1 MDRVRHVVVAG
12 GGASG
17 TLLAASLLR
26 LARRPLQ
33 VTVVDPS
40 PSLGRG
46 RAYAAGPPEHLLNVR
61 AAGMS
66 ALADD
71 PSHFARWLSRR
82 LPGLRAPDEAFAPR
96 ALYGDYLGEVLEGAR
111 RAAARG
117 VELVHR
123 RDAVVDAGVD
133 GYGVRCA
140 LASGESLAADH
151 LAVATGNAPSR
162 PPLEPPPGAS
172 WRWEDPLDAA
182 AVDSLP
188 ADAPVAVVGT
198 GLTLVD
204 LLVRLDARGHGGV
217 VRAVS
222 RHGLLPLAHPDAPR
236 HVDAAPWWVLL
247 RTARGLAGAVRRL
260 AELHPHEDGTRS
272 VEALRGV
279 TDALWAELP
288 LSERGRFLRH
298 LLPLWNVHRHRMP
311 PEAAGVVARWRRDGR
326 LRILAGRAV
335 EVVLGSAGAP
345 HRLLVR
351 PRGEERVVSLEAAT
365 LFDAT
370 GPGDPLGT
378 PFARA
383 LLARGLAAPHPT
395 GLGLDVEPT
404 GLVLSATS
412 AATGLIG
419 ALGPVA
425 RGRAYESTAMREI
438 RAQAARLAGT
448 WTGPLC

>member
-1 MDRVRHVVVAG
+1 MDRVRRVVVAG

-17 TLLAASLLR
+17 ALLAASLLR
-26 LARRPLQ
+26 LARRPLR
-33 VTVVDPS
+33 VTVIDPL

-46 RAYAAGPPEHLLNVR
+46 RAYAAAPPEHLLNVR

-66 ALADD
+66 AFADD
-71 PSHFARWLSRR
+71 PGHFALWLSRR
-82 LPGLRAPDEAFAPR
+82 RPGLRAPDEAFAPR
-96 ALYGDYLGEVLEGAR
+96 ALYGEYLGEVVEGAR
-111 RAAARG
+111 RAAAPG
-117 VELVHR
+117 VELVHH

-133 GYGVRCA
+133 GSGVRCA
-140 LASGESLAADH
+140 FASGESLAADR

-162 PPLEPPPGAS
+162 PPFAPPPGAS

-204 LLVRLDARGHGGV
+204 LLARLDARGHRGV
-217 VRAVS
+217 VQAVS
-222 RHGLLPLAHPDAPR
+222 RHGLLPRAHPDAPR
-236 HVDAAPWWVLL
+236 HVDAAPWWVLP

-311 PEAAGVVARWRRDGR
+311 TESAGILARWRRDGR
-326 LRILAGRAV
+326 LHTLAGRAV
-335 EVVLGSAGAP
+335 EVVHGPSGAP
-345 HRLLVR
+345 YRLLVR
-351 PRGEERVVSLEAAT
+351 PRGEERVVSFEAAM

-378 PFARA
+378 PLARA
-383 LLARGLAAPHPT
+383 LLARGLASPHPT
-395 GLGLDVEPT
+395 GLGLDVEPS
-404 GLVLSATS
+404 GLVRPAD
-412 AATGLIG
+412 AKPAGLLG

-425 RGRAYESTAMREI
+425 RGRSLESTAIREI
-438 RAQAARLAGT
+438 RDRAARLAGT
-448 WTGPLC
+448 WTGQLC

>member
-17 TLLAASLLR
+17 ALLAASLLR
-26 LARRPLQ
+26 LARRPLR

-61 AAGMS
+61 AASMS

-71 PSHFARWLSRR
+71 PGHFARWLSRR
-82 LPGLRAPDEAFAPR
+82 HPGLRAPDEAFAPR
-96 ALYGDYLGEVLEGAR
+96 APYGDYLGEVLEGAR
-111 RAAARG
+111 VAAAPG
-117 VELVHR
+117 VELVHL
-123 RDAVVDAGVD
+123 RDAVVDAVVD
-133 GYGVRCA
+133 GSGIRCV
-140 LASGESLAADH
+140 LASGESLAADR

-162 PPLEPPPGAS
+162 PPLATPPGTS

-182 AVDSLP
+182 AVDALP

-204 LLVRLDARGHGGV
+204 LLVRFDARGHRGV

-222 RHGLLPLAHPDAPR
+222 RHGLLPRPHPDAPR
-236 HVDAAPWWVLL
+236 HVEAAPWWALP

-260 AELHPHEDGTRS
+260 AERHPHEDGTRS

-288 LSERGRFLRH
+288 APEQGRFLRH

-326 LRILAGRAV
+326 LHVLAGRVVDV
-335 EVVLGSAGAP
+335 EAGPGGAS

-351 PRGEERVVSLEAAT
+351 PRGEERVVSFEAAR

-370 GPGDPLGT
+370 GPGDPLET
-378 PFARA
+378 PLARA

-404 GLVLSATS
+404 GYVRSATS
-412 AATGLIG
+412 ATTGLIG

-425 RGRAYESTAMREI
+425 RGRSFESTAIREI
-438 RAQAARLAGT
+438 RDRAARLAGT
-448 WTGPLC
+448 WTGQLC

>member
-1 MDRVRHVVVAG
+1 MRHVVVAG

-17 TLLAASLLR
+17 ALLAASLLR
-26 LARRPLQ
+26 LARRPLR
-33 VTVVDPS
+33 VTVVEPS

-46 RAYAAGPPEHLLNVR
+46 RAYADGPPEHLLNVR

-71 PSHFARWLSRR
+71 PGHFARWLSWRH
-82 LPGLRAPDEAFAPR
+82 PGLRAPEEAFAPR
-96 ALYGDYLGEVLEGAR
+96 ALYGEYLGEMLEGAR
-111 RAAARG
+111 AAAAPD
-117 VELVHR
+117 VELVHL
-123 RDAVVDAGVD
+123 RDAVVDAGTD
-133 GYGVRCA
+133 GPGVLCA
-140 LASGESLAADH
+140 LASGESLAADR

-162 PPLEPPPGAS
+162 PPLAPPPGAS

-204 LLVRLDARGHGGV
+204 LLVRLDARGHRGV

-222 RHGLLPLAHPDAPR
+222 RHGVFPRAHPHAPR
-236 HVDAAPWWVLL
+236 HVEAAPWWALP
-247 RTARGLAGAVRRL
+247 RTARGLSGAVRRL

-279 TDALWAELP
+279 ADALWAELSA
-288 LSERGRFLRH
+288 SERGRFLRH

-311 PEAAGVVARWRRDGR
+311 PEAAGVVAPWRRDGR
-326 LRILAGRAV
+326 LRFLAGRVV
-335 EVVLGSAGAP
+335 EVEAGTAGAS

-351 PRGEERVVSLEAAT
+351 PRGEGRVVSFEAAR

-370 GPGDPLGT
+370 GPGDPRGT
-378 PFARA
+378 PLARA
-383 LLARGLAAPHPT
+383 LLARGLASLHPT
-395 GLGLDVEPT
+395 GLGLDVEPS
-404 GLVLSATS
+404 GLVRPAGAEPS
-412 AATGLIG
+412 GRIG
-419 ALGPVA
+419 ALGPIA
-425 RGRAYESTAMREI
+425 RGRTFESTAMREI
-438 RAQAARLAGT
+438 RVQAARLAGT
-448 WTGPLC
+448 WIGPLC

>member
-1 MDRVRHVVVAG
+1 MRHVVVAG

-17 TLLAASLLR
+17 ALLAASLLR
-26 LARRPLQ
+26 LARRPLR

-46 RAYAAGPPEHLLNVR
+46 RAYADGPPEHLLNVR

-71 PSHFARWLSRR
+71 PGHFARWLSRR
-82 LPGLRAPDEAFAPR
+82 HPGLRAADEAFASR

-111 RAAARG
+111 RAAAPDVG
-117 VELVHR
+117 LVHL
-123 RDAVVDAGVD
+123 RDTVVDAAVEGS
-133 GYGVRCA
+133 GVRCA
-140 LASGESLAADH
+140 LASGEPLAADR

-162 PPLEPPPGAS
+162 PPLDPPPGAS

-188 ADAPVAVVGT
+188 EGAPVAVVGT

-204 LLVRLDARGHGGV
+204 LLARLDARGHQGV
-217 VRAVS
+217 VHAVS
-222 RHGLLPLAHPDAPR
+222 RHGLLPRAHPDAPR
-236 HVDAAPWWVLL
+236 HVEAAPWWALP

-260 AELHPHEDGTRS
+260 AELHPHEDGTRA

-279 TDALWAELP
+279 TDALWAGLP
-288 LSERGRFLRH
+288 PAERGRFLRH

-311 PEAAGVVARWRRDGR
+311 PESAGLVARWRRDGR
-326 LRILAGRAV
+326 LRVLAGRAV
-335 EVVLGSAGAP
+335 EVVHGSDGAP

-378 PFARA
+378 PLARA
-383 LLARGLAAPHPT
+383 LLARGLASPHPT
-395 GLGLDVEPT
+395 GLGLDVEPS
-404 GLVLSATS
+404 GLVHPARVEPS
-412 AATGLIG
+412 GRIG

-425 RGRAYESTAMREI
+425 RGRTFESTAMREI
-438 RAQAARLAGT
+438 RVQAARLAGT
-448 WTGPLC
+448 WTGQLC

>member
-1 MDRVRHVVVAG
+1 VRHVVVAG

-17 TLLAASLLR
+17 ALLASSLLR
-26 LARRPLQ
+26 LARRPLR

-46 RAYAAGPPEHLLNVR
+46 RAYADGPPEHLLNVR

-96 ALYGDYLGEVLEGAR
+96 ALYGDYLGELLEGAR
-111 RAAARG
+111 GAAAPD
-117 VELVHR
+117 VELVHL
-123 RDAVVDAGVD
+123 RDVVVDAGVD
-133 GYGVRCA
+133 GSSVRCA

-162 PPLEPPPGAS
+162 PPLDPPPGAS

-188 ADAPVAVVGT
+188 VDAPVAVVGT

-204 LLVRLDARGHGGV
+204 LLVRLDVRGHRGSV
-217 VRAVS
+217 YAVS
-222 RHGLLPLAHPDAPR
+222 RHGLLPRAHPLAPR
-236 HVDAAPWWVLL
+236 LAEPAPWSACP
-247 RTARGLAGAVRRL
+247 RTARGLAGAVRRR
-260 AELHPHEDGTRS
+260 AELHPHEDGTRP
-272 VEALRGV
+272 VEALRAV
-279 TDALWAELP
+279 TDAVWAELAP
-288 LSERGRFLRH
+288 AERRRFLRH

-311 PEAAGVVARWRRDGR
+311 PESAGVVARWRRTGR

-335 EVVLGSAGAP
+335 EVVHGSEGAL

-351 PRGEERVVSLEAAT
+351 PRGEERVVSFEAAT

-378 PFARA
+378 PLARA
-383 LLARGLAAPHPT
+383 LLARGLASPHPT
-395 GLGLDVEPT
+395 GLGLDVEPS
-404 GLVLSATS
+404 GLVRPAG
-412 AATGLIG
+412 AEPAGLLG
-419 ALGPVA
+419 ALGPIA
-425 RGRAYESTAMREI
+425 RGRTYESTAMREI
-438 RAQAARLAGT
+438 RVQAARLAGT
-448 WTGPLC
+448 WIGPLS